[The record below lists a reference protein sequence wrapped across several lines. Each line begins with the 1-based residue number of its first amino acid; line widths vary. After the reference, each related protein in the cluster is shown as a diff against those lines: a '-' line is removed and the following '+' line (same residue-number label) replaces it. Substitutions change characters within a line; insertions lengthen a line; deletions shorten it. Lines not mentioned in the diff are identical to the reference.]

1 MRKLTKTWSEEENRR
16 LIEAIHAGVSAE
28 RAGVM
33 FKRTTTSVRAQ
44 ALKLDTRFPTILQ
57 RRRALKEQEEPANV
71 SRSVPMKKSY
81 ALRKKVRE

>member
-16 LIEAIHAGVSAE
+16 LIEAIDAGVSAE

-44 ALKLDTRFPTILQ
+44 ALKLDTRFPTILE
-57 RRRALKEQEEPANV
+57 RKRALKEGEEPV
-71 SRSVPMKKSY
+71 TFSRSVPMKKSY
-81 ALRKKVRE
+81 ALRKQSRG